1 MTIAEALGATGYR
14 TYMSGKWHI
23 SRHIQPEGPKHSWP
37 RQRGFDRYFGIL
49 SGGAN
54 YWKPHTLTRGD
65 DWVPPDEFPDDFI
78 LTDAISDEASNFIR
92 DHHAKSPDD
101 PFFSYVAYTS
111 PHWPLHA
118 HEEDIARYEGRFSA
132 GWDAL
137 REERLLRMREMGILE
152 NCWELSDRDA
162 SQPPWSDA
170 GHKEWNLRRM
180 EVYAAQIDRM
190 DQGIGR
196 IISTLEATGQLENTL
211 ILFLADNGGCA
222 EELGGPNTR
231 IRRDWPVSPPLTR
244 DGRPVS
250 TGNDPTIMPGPE
262 TTYQSYGVPWAN
274 LSNTPF
280 REYKHWVLEGG
291 ISTPFIAHW
300 PERIT
305 SGGRVSAS
313 AGAVD
318 GRDGNVSRGRGR
330 GVSGGERWESG
341 LSARGHEFD
350 PHF

>member
-1 MTIAEALGATGYR
+1 MKVG
-14 TYMSGKWHI
+14 S
-23 SRHIQPEGPKHSWP
+23 
-37 RQRGFDRYFGIL
+37 
-49 SGGAN
+49 
-54 YWKPHTLTRGD
+54 
-65 DWVPPDEFPDDFI
+65 PPVGM
-78 LTDAISDEASNFIR
+78 R
-92 DHHAKSPDD
+92 
-101 PFFSYVAYTS
+101 
-111 PHWPLHA
+111 W
-118 HEEDIARYEGRFSA
+118 
-132 GWDAL
+132 

-152 NCWELSDRDA
+152 DCWKLSDRDA
-162 SQPPWSDA
+162 SQPPWSEA
-170 GHKEWNLRRM
+170 QHKEWNLRRM

-196 IISTLEATGQLENTL
+196 IISTLEATGQLDNTL

-231 IRRDWPVSPPLTR
+231 IRRDRPVSPPLTR
-244 DGRPVS
+244 RRGRPVS

-280 REYKHWVLEGG
+280 REYKHWVHEGG

-300 PERIT
+300 PETYHIR
-305 SGGRVSAS
+305 GRVSAS

-318 GRDGNVSRGRGR
+318 GRDGDVSRGRGR

-341 LSARGHEFD
+341 LSAGRHEFD
-350 PHF
+350 PHS